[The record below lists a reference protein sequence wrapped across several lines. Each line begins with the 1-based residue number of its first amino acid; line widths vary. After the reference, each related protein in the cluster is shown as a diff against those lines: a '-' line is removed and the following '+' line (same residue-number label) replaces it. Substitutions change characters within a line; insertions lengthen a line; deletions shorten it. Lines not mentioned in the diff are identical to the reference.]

1 MPVIYTDLRDKVVL
15 LSGVGQAPQDYDK
28 EIWGNGAA
36 TASILA
42 QNGARIFGC
51 DLDLPSAELTKERV
65 EQCVENADITVVQA
79 DVTKRKE
86 VESVVEKCL
95 TKYGRIDILV
105 CNVGKSAPGGPAE
118 MSDEVWQSQ
127 LDVNLTSA
135 FLCTGQVL
143 PIMEKQSSGSIILLS
158 SIAGKGFAGRSH
170 IGYSTT
176 KAALVNMAQA
186 IGGRYAGRN
195 IRCNAVVP
203 GLIHTPLVARLAYE
217 YNNGDYEGLVTKRG
231 NSVPM
236 GRMGTAFD
244 VANAIAF
251 LASNEAAGYI
261 TGTQLTVDGGLTAV
275 VGSSQAG

>member
-36 TASILA
+36 TARILA

-118 MSDEVWQSQ
+118 MSDEVKYYHLWRSR
-127 LDVNLTSA
+127 A
-135 FLCTGQVL
+135 QVPL
-143 PIMEKQSSGSIILLS
+143 YYYRRSLAK
-158 SIAGKGFAGRSH
+158 GRSH

-186 IGGRYAGRN
+186 IGGRYAGQN